1 MNITYL
7 VARKKSP
14 HEFIKILQSATVNT
28 GKIWQNVAKFSPT
41 RKNLPEKKAKNESPR
56 KKISLTY
63 LEFSLLQKRY

>member
-41 RKNLPEKKAKNESPR
+41 RKNLPEK
-56 KKISLTY
+56 
-63 LEFSLLQKRY
+63 